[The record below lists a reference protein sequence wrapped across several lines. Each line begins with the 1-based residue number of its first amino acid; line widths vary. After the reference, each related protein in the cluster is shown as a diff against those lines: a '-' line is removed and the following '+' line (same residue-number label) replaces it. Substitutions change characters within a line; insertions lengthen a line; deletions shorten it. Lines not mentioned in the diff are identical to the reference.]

1 MIGSALVVG
10 GGIGGLAVARALLA
24 NGWSVTVRERSDA
37 LPTTGTMLGMW
48 PEAMRAL
55 DALRVGDRVRDLAAH
70 VGRDAPAAGLR
81 TADGRTLVTMEA
93 AADIYLVSR
102 PDLLASLAES
112 VPVGFGQPVDGED
125 VVDWIGNEPQD
136 VLVGA
141 DGTFSRTRA
150 VLFGDRYAA
159 RSMGAVAWRGTVPG
173 TVDRYGETWA
183 PGAMFGISPTG
194 RDATNYYGCVRATGP
209 LPPPHRP
216 RLEGLFASWP
226 DEVGEV
232 IARTDDS
239 SILHHELFET
249 PRLPSLVRGRVAL
262 VGDAA
267 HAMGPFLGRGAGE
280 ALVDGMTLGRCLAQA
295 TSVADGLRAYDRAR
309 RRRTQ
314 ALVRAS
320 SLMGRLAMLE
330 TGAGARDLLLR
341 GVGTVVSRL
350 RAGPA
355 TASEP
360 RPADEAR

>member
-10 GGIGGLAVARALLA
+10 GGIGGLAVTRALLA
-24 NGWSVTVRERSDA
+24 QGWTVTVRERSDA

-55 DALRVGDRVRDLAAH
+55 DALGVGDRVRDVSAH

-81 TADGRTLVTMEA
+81 TADGRTMVTMEA

-102 PDLLASLAES
+102 ADLLATLADNI
-112 VPVGFGQPVDGED
+112 PVGLGSPVDPEDIADWIENEPED
-125 VVDWIGNEPQD
+125 VLI
-136 VLVGA
+136 GA

-150 VLFGDRYAA
+150 GVFGDRYGA

-194 RDATNYYGCVRATGP
+194 RDATNYYGCVRAAGP
-209 LPPPHRP
+209 LPPPHRA
-216 RLEGLFASWP
+216 RLEGLFAGWP

-232 IARTDDS
+232 IARTDDT

-249 PRLPSLVRGRVAL
+249 PRLPSFVRGRVAL
-262 VGDAA
+262 LGDAA

-280 ALVDGMTLGRCLAQA
+280 ALVDGVTLGRCLAEA
-295 TSVADGLRAYDRAR
+295 TSVADGLRGYDRAR

-330 TGAGARDLLLR
+330 TGAGARDLMLR
-341 GVGTVVSRL
+341 GVGAVVSRL
-350 RAGPA
+350 RGGPT
-355 TASEP
+355 TASER
-360 RPADEAR
+360 RPDYEGR